1 MKLLLSGAL
10 LLLLFPVASAQES
23 SSPGQGA
30 PNVFPGPD
38 FVLRDKDLKP
48 QKSGMVLGPPQSDG
62 KGGTKGSFA
71 IYGGGLQIEVSSLS
85 FSGDAK
91 LLAVGSTPGSVDLWD
106 VENHKKFHTF
116 DGGSSASLTMDGR
129 LLAKDGKG
137 IEIYDLASGQLIRK
151 IERPAKKTDNTIQR
165 LEIDPTAAFLDVTA
179 NGEDDVVYDVSS
191 GKLLATLTDTKHAS
205 FSRDGTLLIGGN
217 SKHLIVWRTKDWSKV
232 SDFPNGHGYVTAI
245 ATFPE
250 KDLLVVGSSEMARL
264 LRLSSGEE
272 LARVGTD
279 YTHFAAFNESGTLIF
294 TYTNEGFSVWDSF
307 GKRYCSKP
315 EIGNGTMAISPNGQ
329 WLAAGKVNGANSIN
343 VWNLQTALE
352 ACGVASDKRSQ

>member
-10 LLLLFPVASAQES
+10 LLLLLPVASAQET

-30 PNVFPGPD
+30 PKVFPGPD

-48 QKSGMVLGPPQSDG
+48 HKSGMVLGPPQSDG

-71 IYGGGLQIEVSSLS
+71 IYGGGLKIEVSSLS

-91 LLAVGSTPGSVDLWD
+91 FLAVGSTPGSIDLWD
-106 VENHKKFHTF
+106 VENHKKLRTF
-116 DGGSSASLTMDGR
+116 EGGSSASLTVDGR

-137 IEIYDLASGQLIRK
+137 IEIYDLASGQVIRK

-165 LEIDPTAAFLDVTA
+165 LEIDPTATFLDVTA
-179 NGEDDVVYDVSS
+179 NGEDDLVYDVSS
-191 GKLLATLTDTKHAS
+191 GNLLATLTDTKHAS

-232 SDFPNGHGYVTAI
+232 SDFPNGHGYVTAV

-250 KDLLVVGSSEMARL
+250 KDLVVVGSSEMARL

-294 TYTNEGFSVWDSF
+294 TYTSEGFGVWDSS
-307 GKRYCSKP
+307 GKRSCSKP
-315 EIGNGTMAISPNGQ
+315 DIGNGTMAISPNGQ
-329 WLAAGKVNGANSIN
+329 WLAAGIVNGANSIN
-343 VWNLQTALE
+343 VWNLQTALP
-352 ACGVASDKRSQ
+352 ACDVATDKKSQ

>member
-1 MKLLLSGAL
+1 
-10 LLLLFPVASAQES
+10 
-23 SSPGQGA
+23 
-30 PNVFPGPD
+30 
-38 FVLRDKDLKP
+38 LK
-48 QKSGMVLGPPQSDG
+48 
-62 KGGTKGSFA
+62 
-71 IYGGGLQIEVSSLS
+71 IEVSSLS

-106 VENHKKFHTF
+106 VENHKKVRTF
-116 DGGSSASLTMDGR
+116 EGGSSVSLTMDGR
-129 LLAKDGKG
+129 LLAKSGKG
-137 IEIYDLASGQLIRK
+137 IEIYDLASGQLIMK
-151 IERPAKKTDNTIQR
+151 IERPAKMTDNTIQR
-165 LEIDPTAAFLDVTA
+165 LEIDPTATFLDVTA
-179 NGEDDVVYDVSS
+179 NGEDDLVYDVSS

-250 KDLLVVGSSEMARL
+250 KDLVVVGSSEMARL

-279 YTHFAAFNESGTLIF
+279 YTHFAAFNENGTLIF
-294 TYTNEGFSVWDSF
+294 TYSEDFSVWDSS

-315 EIGNGTMAISPNGQ
+315 DIANGTMAISPNGQ
-329 WLAAGKVNGANSIN
+329 WLAAGIVKGANSIN
-343 VWNLQTALE
+343 VWNLQTAL
-352 ACGVASDKRSQ
+352 ATCGVASDEKSQ